1 MVIFGTAIAG
11 TRRSVS
17 AIVFKGFKIRTTGT
31 CVILRTFL
39 LIGTCKIIRRLVSL
53 KYAGFDF
60 YAKGQRDS
68 GFSRTVFDTFFN
80 DDSVLNSKM

>member
-1 MVIFGTAIAG
+1 MRDCENIPPYWHMQDY
-11 TRRSVS
+11 
-17 AIVFKGFKIRTTGT
+17 
-31 CVILRTFL
+31 
-39 LIGTCKIIRRLVSL
+39 RRLVSL

-60 YAKGQRDS
+60 FAKGQSDS